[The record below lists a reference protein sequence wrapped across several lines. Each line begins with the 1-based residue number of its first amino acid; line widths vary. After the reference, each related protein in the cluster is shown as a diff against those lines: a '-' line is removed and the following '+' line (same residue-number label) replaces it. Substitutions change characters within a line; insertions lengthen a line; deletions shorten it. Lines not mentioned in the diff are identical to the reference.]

1 MKYWLE
7 SLAENGFDVFT
18 VVYMAVLFIIYHY
31 LTRWFFN
38 IKISNLEQKVNV
50 TNDILWRLEEPI
62 NQIQY
67 QYEEEKLI
75 KEEMLLNTKNK
86 IEVTIYYTVCK
97 ETSKKVYDLEAMTD
111 EFEDKLNQLM
121 DMTGVTIMCSVKE
134 D

>member
-50 TNDILWRLEEPI
+50 TNDILWRLEQAIDEMKSDI
-62 NQIQY
+62 ND
-67 QYEEEKLI
+67 
-75 KEEMLLNTKNK
+75 
-86 IEVTIYYTVCK
+86 VR
-97 ETSKKVYDLEAMTD
+97 
-111 EFEDKLNQLM
+111 
-121 DMTGVTIMCSVKE
+121 
-134 D
+134 